1 MDAQP
6 LGASGISHEIHR
18 FTALGVIPRD
28 DRDDLEYPVNDQ
40 TPQDQLVKLGKTIR
54 AARKAS
60 GLSLED
66 LAYEAEIDYSTM
78 GEIERGQRNA
88 TLVKL
93 MRIAT
98 ALNRSMAEL
107 FTIAGI

>member
-6 LGASGISHEIHR
+6 LVPGSRLHEIPR
-18 FTALGVIPRD
+18 FTALGVIA
-28 DRDDLEYPVNDQ
+28 RDDLEFPVGER
-40 TPQDQLVKLGKTIR
+40 TPQDQLVRLGKMIR
-54 AARKAS
+54 AVRKAS

-98 ALNRSMAEL
+98 ALNRSMADL
-107 FTIAGI
+107 FAGAEI

>member
-1 MDAQP
+1 MRAQQMGSP
-6 LGASGISHEIHR
+6 GISREIR
-18 FTALGVIPRD
+18 SFVPPGAMRGFALAERAGPPSP
-28 DRDDLEYPVNDQ
+28 E
-40 TPQDQLVKLGKTIR
+40 DQLVRLGKTIR
-54 AARKAS
+54 AVRKAS
-60 GLSLED
+60 GLSQED

-98 ALNRSMAEL
+98 ALNKSMADL
-107 FTIAGI
+107 FAGAEI

>member
-6 LGASGISHEIHR
+6 LAPGSRSHEIHR
-18 FTALGVIPRD
+18 FQPLGVIARE
-28 DRDDLEYPVNDQ
+28 DLEYPVSERS
-40 TPQDQLVKLGKTIR
+40 PQDQLVRLGKTIR
-54 AARKAS
+54 AVRKAS

-88 TLVKL
+88 TLLKL

-98 ALNRSMAEL
+98 ALNRSMADL
-107 FTIAGI
+107 FAAAEI